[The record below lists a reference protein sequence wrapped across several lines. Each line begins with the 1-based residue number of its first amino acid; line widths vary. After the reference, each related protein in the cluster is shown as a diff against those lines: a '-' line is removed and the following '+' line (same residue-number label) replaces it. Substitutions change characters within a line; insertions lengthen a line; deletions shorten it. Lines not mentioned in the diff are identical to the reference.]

1 MIGTPKAR
9 FMENK
14 SLVKTTLALVAS
26 EDFQK
31 TLDAVMLQLIQEL
44 PDNNVPQDA
53 YAGYYRIMG
62 ANRFRKKLETIAS
75 TPKPGAKEEDS
86 GLNYGAQ

>member
-14 SLVKTTLALVAS
+14 SLVKTTLALVAT

-31 TLDAVMLQLIQEL
+31 TLDAAMLQLIQEL
-44 PDNNVPQDA
+44 ADNNIPADA

-62 ANRFRKKLETIAS
+62 AKKFREKLETIAS
-75 TPKPGAKEEDS
+75 AAKPAGKPEAGGID
-86 GLNYGAQ
+86 YGVQ